1 METQKHIEELLHPQ
15 PPPVAQ
21 KKPSRVRSVSKV
33 TSTSSNCTSSVSV
46 KVTKPPVRKPR
57 EKSKVVRKAVRFA
70 TTPTVHIFEE
80 EEMFWED
87 EKDVAVT
94 SVSQSATEGSK
105 NEAVKDEEV
114 VFHEVASKVVT
125 EAIDGAVQKMTPL

>member
-1 METQKHIEELLHPQ
+1 METQKHIEGLLHPQ

-21 KKPSRVRSVSKV
+21 KKPGRVRSVSKV
-33 TSTSSNCTSSVSV
+33 TSTLSNCTSSVSV

-57 EKSKVVRKAVRFA
+57 ENSKVVRKAVRFA

-80 EEMFWED
+80 EETFGED
-87 EKDVAVT
+87 EEDVAVT

-105 NEAVKDEEV
+105 NEAVKDEEE
-114 VFHEVASKVVT
+114 VFCEVASKVV
-125 EAIDGAVQKMTPL
+125 AIDGAVQKMTPL

>member
-33 TSTSSNCTSSVSV
+33 TSTSSNCISSASV

-57 EKSKVVRKAVRFA
+57 EKSKVVRKAVRFT

-80 EEMFWED
+80 EEMFRED
-87 EKDVAVT
+87 EEDVAVT

-105 NEAVKDEEV
+105 NEDEEV